1 MIYFCKT
8 RTKGIMKKYIEQNRE
23 RFFEEL
29 FSILRIPSISAKQE
43 NRPDMIRCAERLREL
58 LLEAGADMA
67 EVMPTSGNPVVF
79 GQKIAD
85 PSYKTVL
92 VYGHYDVQPPEPL
105 EKWRTDPFEP
115 VIHDDAIWCRGANDD
130 KGQLFMHIKAFE
142 YMVRTGQLRHNVKFI
157 FEGEEEIGSP
167 SLPEFIKAN
176 KELLAADV
184 CLVSDTTMISDK
196 VPSINC
202 GMRGLAYLEVKV
214 TGPNKDLH
222 SGHYGGAVANP
233 INVLCDMISSLIDA
247 DGRIT
252 VPGFYDKVVE
262 LTPDERKMLARAPF
276 DIDEYKAFLDINEV
290 KGEKGYTTL
299 ERTGIRPSLD
309 VCGIWGG
316 YTGQGAKTVLP
327 SEAHAKISM
336 RLVPKQ
342 TSAEISKLFMD
353 HFLRIAPPYVKVE
366 VTPFESGDGFLI
378 PISSDAYK
386 AASRAIAE
394 VYGIEPVPSRG
405 GGSIPILAEFQKVLG
420 LDPLLMGFGLERDT
434 IHSPNESYLLRQ
446 FFGGMESIALFY
458 RYY

>member
-1 MIYFCKT
+1 
-8 RTKGIMKKYIEQNRE
+8 MKQYIEQNKE

-29 FSILRIPSISAKQE
+29 FSILRIPSISAKPE
-43 NRPDMIRCAERLREL
+43 NKPDMVRCANRLKEL

-67 EVMPTSGNPVVF
+67 DVMPTSGNPVVF
-79 GQKIAD
+79 GHKIID
-85 PSYKTVL
+85 PSYKTIL

-105 EKWRTDPFEP
+105 EKWKTDPFEP

-142 YMVRTGQLRHNVKFI
+142 FMVRSGQLKHNVKFI

-167 SLPEFIKAN
+167 SLPEFIKQN
-176 KELLAADV
+176 KELLAADI

-233 INVLCDMISSLIDA
+233 INVLCDLISSLIDK

-276 DIDEYKAFLDINEV
+276 SMDEFKEFLDINEV
-290 KGEKGYTTL
+290 KGEKGYTTM
-299 ERTGIRPSLD
+299 ERIGIRPSLD

-342 TSAEISKLFMD
+342 TSAEISKMFMD
-353 HFLRIAPPYVKVE
+353 HFLRIAPPYIKVE
-366 VTPFESGDGFLI
+366 VTPYESGDGFLI

-386 AASRAIAE
+386 AASRAIGE

>member
-1 MIYFCKT
+1 
-8 RTKGIMKKYIEQNRE
+8 MKQYIEQNRE
-23 RFFEEL
+23 RFFDEL

-43 NRPDMIRCAERLREL
+43 NKPDMVRCASRLKEL

-67 EVMPTSGNPVVF
+67 EVLPTSGNPVVF
-79 GQKIAD
+79 GRKMVD

-105 EKWRTDPFEP
+105 EKWKTDPFEP

-142 YMVRTGQLRHNVKFI
+142 YMVRTGQLKHNVKFI

-176 KELLAADV
+176 KDLLAADI

-233 INVLCDMISSLIDA
+233 INVLCDMISSLIDK

-262 LTPDERKMLARAPF
+262 LTPDERRMLARAPF

-342 TSAEISKLFMD
+342 TSVEISKLFMD
-353 HFLRIAPPYVKVE
+353 HFLRMAPPYVKVE

>member
-1 MIYFCKT
+1 
-8 RTKGIMKKYIEQNRE
+8 MKQYIEQNKE

-29 FSILRIPSISAKQE
+29 FSLLRIPSISAKPE
-43 NRPDMIRCAERLREL
+43 NKPDMVRCAERLKQL

-67 EVMPTSGNPVVF
+67 DVMPTSGNPVVF
-79 GQKIAD
+79 GRKIID
-85 PSYKTVL
+85 PSYKTIL

-105 EKWRTDPFEP
+105 EKWKTDPFEP

-142 YMVRTGQLRHNVKFI
+142 FLVRTGQLKHNVKFI
-157 FEGEEEIGSP
+157 FEGEEETGSP

-176 KELLAADV
+176 KELLKADI
-184 CLVSDTTMISDK
+184 CLVSDTTMISEK

-233 INVLCDMISSLIDA
+233 INVLCDLISSLIDK

-276 DIDEYKAFLDINEV
+276 DMNEFKEFLDINEV
-290 KGEKGYTTL
+290 KGEKGYTTM
-299 ERTGIRPSLD
+299 ERIGIRPSLD

-342 TSAEISKLFMD
+342 TSAEISKMFMD

-366 VTPFESGDGFLI
+366 ATPYESGDGFLI

>member
-1 MIYFCKT
+1 
-8 RTKGIMKKYIEQNRE
+8 MKQYIEQNKE
-23 RFFEEL
+23 RFFQEL
-29 FSILRIPSISAKQE
+29 FSILRIPSISAKPE
-43 NRPDMIRCAERLREL
+43 NKPDMVRCANRLKEL

-67 EVMPTSGNPVVF
+67 DVMPTSGNPVVF
-79 GQKIAD
+79 GRKIID

-105 EKWRTDPFEP
+105 EKWKTDPFEP

-142 YMVRTGQLRHNVKFI
+142 FMVRSGQLKHNVKFI

-167 SLPEFIKAN
+167 SLPEFIKQN
-176 KELLAADV
+176 KDLLAADI

-233 INVLCDMISSLIDA
+233 INVLCDLISSLIDK

-276 DIDEYKAFLDINEV
+276 SMDEFKEFLDINEV
-290 KGEKGYTTL
+290 KGEKGYTTM
-299 ERTGIRPSLD
+299 ERIGIRPSLD

-342 TSAEISKLFMD
+342 TSAEISKMFMD
-353 HFLRIAPPYVKVE
+353 HFLNIAPPYVKVE
-366 VTPFESGDGFLI
+366 VTPYESGDGFLI

-386 AASRAIAE
+386 AASRAIGE

>member
-1 MIYFCKT
+1 
-8 RTKGIMKKYIEQNRE
+8 MKQYIEQNKE

-29 FSILRIPSISAKQE
+29 FSILRIPSISAKPE
-43 NRPDMIRCAERLREL
+43 NKPDMVRCANRLKEL

-67 EVMPTSGNPVVF
+67 DVMPTSGNPVVF
-79 GQKIAD
+79 GRKIID
-85 PSYKTVL
+85 PSYKTIL

-105 EKWRTDPFEP
+105 EKWKTDPFEP

-142 YMVRTGQLRHNVKFI
+142 FMVRSGQLKHNVKFI

-167 SLPEFIKAN
+167 SLPEFIKQN
-176 KELLAADV
+176 KELLAADI

-233 INVLCDMISSLIDA
+233 INVLCDLISSLIDK

-276 DIDEYKAFLDINEV
+276 SMDEFKEFLDINEV
-290 KGEKGYTTL
+290 KGEKGYTTM
-299 ERTGIRPSLD
+299 ERIGIRPSLD

-342 TSAEISKLFMD
+342 TSAEISKMFMD

-366 VTPFESGDGFLI
+366 VTPYESGDGFLI

-386 AASRAIAE
+386 AASRAIGE

>member
-1 MIYFCKT
+1 
-8 RTKGIMKKYIEQNRE
+8 MKQYIQQNKE

-29 FSILRIPSISAKQE
+29 FSILRIPSISAKPE
-43 NRPDMIRCAERLREL
+43 HKPDMVRCAERLAQL
-58 LLEAGADMA
+58 LLEAGADVA
-67 EVMPTSGNPVVF
+67 KVMPTAGNPVVY
-79 GQKIAD
+79 GEKILD
-85 PSYKTVL
+85 PSYRTVL

-105 EKWRTDPFEP
+105 EKWNSDPFEP

-142 YMVRTGQLRHNVKFI
+142 FMLRSGQLRHNVKFI
-157 FEGEEEIGSP
+157 FEGEEETGSA
-167 SLPEFIKAN
+167 SLPEFIRQN
-176 KELLAADV
+176 KELLKADI

-202 GMRGLAYLEVKV
+202 GMRGLSYLEVTV

-222 SGHYGGAVANP
+222 SGHYGGAIANP
-233 INVLCDMISSLIDA
+233 INVLCEMIASLMGA
-247 DGRIT
+247 DGRVT

-262 LTPDERKMLARAPF
+262 LSDADRAMLARAPF
-276 DIDEYKAFLDINEV
+276 DMEEYKQFLDINEV

-336 RLVPKQ
+336 RLVPNQK
-342 TSAEISKLFMD
+342 SKEITQLFMD
-353 HFLRIAPPYVKVE
+353 HFLKIAPPYVKVS
-366 VTPFESGDGFLI
+366 VKPYESGDGFLI
-378 PISSDAYK
+378 PITSDAYR
-386 AASRAIAE
+386 AASRAMAE
-394 VYGIEPVPSRG
+394 VYGVEPVPSRG
-405 GGSIPILAEFQKVLG
+405 GGSIPILAEFQKELG
-420 LDPLLMGFGLERDT
+420 MDPLLMGFGLERDT

-446 FFGGMESIALFY
+446 LFAGMESIALFY

>member
-1 MIYFCKT
+1 
-8 RTKGIMKKYIEQNRE
+8 MKQYIEQNRE
-23 RFFEEL
+23 RFFDEL

-43 NRPDMIRCAERLREL
+43 NKPDMVRCAERLKEL

-67 EVMPTSGNPVVF
+67 QVMPTSGNPVVF
-79 GQKIAD
+79 GRKIVD
-85 PSYKTVL
+85 PAYKTVL

-105 EKWRTDPFEP
+105 EKWKTDPFEP

-142 YMVRTGQLRHNVKFI
+142 YLVRSGQLKHNVKFI

-176 KELLAADV
+176 KELLAADI

-233 INVLCDMISSLIDA
+233 INVLCDLISSLIDK

-276 DIDEYKAFLDINEV
+276 DMNEFKEFLDINEV
-290 KGEKGYTTL
+290 KGEKGYTTM
-299 ERTGIRPSLD
+299 ERIGIRPSLD

-353 HFLRIAPPYVKVE
+353 HFMHIAPSYVKVE
-366 VTPFESGDGFLI
+366 VTPYESGDGFLI

-386 AASRAIAE
+386 AASRAIGE

-458 RYY
+458 KYY